1 MAPLFSQIFPILYGA
16 CMLVLI
22 WQAFKVMARGFS
34 AIPRPSDP
42 RIRAANPGASNP
54 PDDIGPQADRTGR
67 LTIHPE
73 LLDADGQITS
83 EDLLTVRFG
92 SDNDPPRLPSESD

>member
-1 MAPLFSQIFPILYGA
+1 MAPLLSQIFPILYGA
-16 CMLVLI
+16 CLLI
-22 WQAFKVMARGFS
+22 LLWQAFKVMARGFS
-34 AIPRPSDP
+34 AVPRPGE
-42 RIRAANPGASNP
+42 PGSSMRMAPS
-54 PDDIGPQADRTGR
+54 QADEAQLKGDRTGR

-92 SDNDPPRLPSESD
+92 GDNDPPKLPAQTD

>member
-1 MAPLFSQIFPILYGA
+1 MAPLLSQIFPILYGA
-16 CMLVLI
+16 CMLLLL

-34 AIPRPSDP
+34 AVPRPGDAGVPSSMAPTQADP
-42 RIRAANPGASNP
+42 AQPAG
-54 PDDIGPQADRTGR
+54 DRTGR

-92 SDNDPPRLPSESD
+92 GDNDPPRLPAQSD